1 MLAAFHLNQ
10 ETFTSLLNRK
20 PRHTLKQ
27 LNFFSDL
34 SISCGERCLYDRIK
48 KRRENSPVIA
58 ASESLFREEK
68 GENHLA
74 GNMKKAQ
81 RKREKK
87 GMSLKTSPSP
97 FQTLQL

>member
-20 PRHTLKQ
+20 PRHMLKR

-74 GNMKKAQ
+74 GNMKKAHVT
-81 RKREKK
+81 EKK

-97 FQTLQL
+97 LQTLQL